1 MDQKVSVLLI
11 FTLFFVKSVTSVA
24 TITPFA
30 TTTHQACPTLP
41 PSCNGTLDCEF
52 MHIGPQGATIL
63 KTVVAQVAIVDY
75 DGNILLYEY
84 VRPDAPQ
91 VYWRTSR
98 DYLYI
103 NGTSPAKMISKVHE
117 IVKDKIIVG
126 FNMFNDITGLWI
138 SNSPDMFRDLE
149 LCPKYKRAGGGTI
162 SLKDAV
168 LMDLN
173 RTIQQNIF
181 HDALEDALAT
191 MELFRVNQEFWDD
204 MIPTREFR
212 VTKTSEPTLAPC
224 PTAAPVCLPPTDD
237 YIALSLM
244 SAVFGRGRKA
254 KVIPLQVTLV
264 DYEHNV
270 VINEYILQNITDL
283 QTNVTGITPEIYYAE
298 ARNFTDVQSSVINET
313 DGKIING
320 FRLLPSIKL
329 LKLDHK
335 YEKMRELQ
343 RAPPIRFDPIL
354 RNNPPSLD
362 IFIKNELNMSLFD
375 HGLPSN
381 VSLI

>member
-1 MDQKVSVLLI
+1 
-11 FTLFFVKSVTSVA
+11 SVTSVA

-41 PSCNGTLDCEF
+41 PSCNGPLDCEF
-52 MHIGPQGATIL
+52 MLIGPRGATIL
-63 KTVVAQVAIVDY
+63 NTVVVQVAIVDY
-75 DGNILLYEY
+75 DGNILLNEY
-84 VRPDAPQ
+84 VRPDAPIS
-91 VYWRTSR
+91 YWRTSR

-103 NGTSPAKMISKVHE
+103 NVHQ

-126 FNMFNDITGLWI
+126 FNLFNDITGLRI
-138 SNSPDMFRDLE
+138 NNSPDMLRDVE

-191 MELFRVNQEFWDD
+191 MELFRVNRDFWDD
-204 MIPTREFR
+204 MIPKRDFR
-212 VTKTSEPTLAPC
+212 VTKTSESTLAPC

-237 YIALSLM
+237 YLALSLT
-244 SAVFGRGRKA
+244 SAVFRRGRKMEF
-254 KVIPLQVTLV
+254 VPLQVTLV
-264 DYEHNV
+264 DYGHNV

-283 QTNVTGITPEIYYAE
+283 QTNFTGITPEIYYAE
-298 ARNFTDVQSSVINET
+298 ARNFTDVQSSVFNET
-313 DGKIING
+313 DGKIIIG
-320 FRLLPSIKL
+320 YSVMSSIKL

-335 YEKMRELQ
+335 FEEFRELQ
-343 RAPPIRFDPIL
+343 RSPPIRFDPIL
-354 RNNPPSLD
+354 RNQPPS
-362 IFIKNELNMSLFD
+362 FVVFVKNELNMSLFD

-381 VSLI
+381 ILKAKAIMLLYQKYRADDELMIQ